1 MLLLLLF
8 PPKKIQ
14 AAMMLLILLMKL
26 PAKKNLNK
34 GDLLWS
40 SWRKKE
46 EGVSFLNNECASS
59 CRLTCPLTMSCPNLF
74 KRRGSS
80 NKLNYTKKSPGKRE
94 GGANLYFTSFSWEFF
109 FCSVSSSFPLKPSTL
124 TAGKGGDTGERHS
137 FPLTFQLFF
146 AFLSS
151 VVFLPFCFRHF
162 RELRGAR
169 KPLSLAERRGR
180 KKTNENGFPPVVVFL
195 QRSTIPSKQR

>member
-1 MLLLLLF
+1 MNVRAAAALLALSQCRALIYSKEGGVATSSITPRNLRGKGREERTYILLLF
-8 PPKKIQ
+8 
-14 AAMMLLILLMKL
+14 L
-26 PAKKNLNK
+26 
-34 GDLLWS
+34 G
-40 SWRKKE
+40 R
-46 EGVSFLNNECASS
+46 
-59 CRLTCPLTMSCPNLF
+59 
-74 KRRGSS
+74 
-80 NKLNYTKKSPGKRE
+80 
-94 GGANLYFTSFSWEFF
+94 F

>member
-1 MLLLLLF
+1 M
-8 PPKKIQ
+8 
-14 AAMMLLILLMKL
+14 
-26 PAKKNLNK
+26 
-34 GDLLWS
+34 
-40 SWRKKE
+40 
-46 EGVSFLNNECASS
+46 NNECVSS

-80 NKLNYTKKSPGKRE
+80 NKLNYTKKSPGERE
-94 GGANLYFTSFSWEFF
+94 GGANLYFTSFSWRFF
-109 FCSVSSSFPLKPSTL
+109 VPSLPLSHSSRLLLQREKVVTRRKDTVSLLLSK
-124 TAGKGGDTGERHS
+124 
-137 FPLTFQLFF
+137 LFF

-151 VVFLPFCFRHF
+151 VVFLPFCSRHF

-180 KKTNENGFPPVVVFL
+180 KKTNENGSPLVVVFL

>member
-1 MLLLLLF
+1 MRTNPRLQLPCGSFRAMLLLLLF

-46 EGVSFLNNECASS
+46 EGVSFLNNECVSS

-94 GGANLYFTSFSWEFF
+94 GGANLYFTSFSWEIFF
-109 FCSVSSSFPLKPSTL
+109 VPSFPLSHSSRLLLQRRKVVTRGKTQFPSYF
-124 TAGKGGDTGERHS
+124 RS
-137 FPLTFQLFF
+137 F
-146 AFLSS
+146 
-151 VVFLPFCFRHF
+151 FCFF
-162 RELRGAR
+162 
-169 KPLSLAERRGR
+169 
-180 KKTNENGFPPVVVFL
+180 VVSRLPSFL
-195 QRSTIPSKQR
+195 L